1 MEIAENLNF
10 HPQLDIIEPA
20 NANRLSAMPKTSQI
34 PMDIW
39 HMRKKN
45 AMYYLI
51 MSVLSFPSLPH
62 ATPYLK
68 MRIIVN
74 QTFKYSSK
82 HSSDFKL

>member
-45 AMYYLI
+45 AMYYLM
-51 MSVLSFPSLPH
+51 MSLLSFPSLPH
-62 ATPYLK
+62 ATPSLK
-68 MRIIVN
+68 R
-74 QTFKYSSK
+74 
-82 HSSDFKL
+82 